1 MLPTLWVLLV
11 LAMIVVS
18 FLPLRLTVLRPVQAL
33 FAALVL
39 AVVLI
44 PLAAAAAENTG
55 GVIEVGG
62 FLSQLKPFV
71 DTLITG
77 ILSAVVGW
85 VLFIVKSKL
94 NISIDDSMRD
104 AFLTWA
110 RNQAASLVADGFV
123 KVNGL
128 KVEVQSGALAVAA
141 NTIFKLVP
149 DAAKHFGITPELAA
163 QKIVDMIPHVPTVAA
178 VAAAQTAP
186 AKT

>member
-1 MLPTLWVLLV
+1 MKSTRIAAVLLLV
-11 LAMIVVS
+11 CV
-18 FLPLRLTVLRPVQAL
+18 
-33 FAALVL
+33 AAR
-39 AVVLI
+39 AY
-44 PLAAAAAENTG
+44 AADN
-55 GVIEVGG
+55 VIEVGG
-62 FLSQLKPFV
+62 FLAQLKPFV

-77 ILSAVVGW
+77 VLSAVVGW

-110 RNQAASLVADGFV
+110 RNQAASLVADGYV
-123 KVNGL
+123 KVSGL
-128 KVEVQSGALAVAA
+128 QVKVESGPLAVAA

-186 AKT
+186 AGK

>member
-1 MLPTLWVLLV
+1 MLPILWVLLAM
-11 LAMIVVS
+11 AMIVVA
-18 FLPLRLTVLRPVQAL
+18 FLPLRFTMLRPVQEI
-33 FAALVL
+33 FAALIF

-44 PLAAAAAENTG
+44 PLAAAAAESSG

-71 DTLITG
+71 DTLIG
-77 ILSAVVGW
+77 GVLSAVVGW

-110 RNQAASLVADGFV
+110 RNQASSLVADGFV
-123 KVNGL
+123 KVTGL
-128 KVEVQSGALAVAA
+128 KVEVQSVALATAA

-149 DAAKHFGITPELAA
+149 DAAKHFGITPEAAA

-186 AKT
+186 AGK